1 MKKPSTLHRSAG
13 AVLVG
18 VLTIGLGGTAGARI
32 DRDIPT
38 GTTRQASVLNSNT
51 DIATLIAAPFE
62 VLRGSNFRATISV
75 SNVGRLAA
83 RNITCGVSTPPAN
96 TVATFALGISARRI
110 YDNVEGNQSR
120 EFRVPVLAA
129 GETRAI
135 RLTAETVGNSSQ
147 RSFTISAYC
156 TPTPVDSRQSN
167 NASSVTV
174 YLA

>member
-1 MKKPSTLHRSAG
+1 MNKPSTFHRTAG
-13 AVLVG
+13 VVLVG
-18 VLTIGLGGTAGARI
+18 VLTIGVGSTAGARI
-32 DRDIPT
+32 DRDTPT
-38 GTTRQASVLNSNT
+38 GTTRPASVLESNT
-51 DIATLIAAPFE
+51 DIATAIAAPLE
-62 VLRGSNFRATISV
+62 VPRGANFRSTISV

-96 TVATFALGISARRI
+96 TVATFALGISARRL
-110 YDNVEGNQSR
+110 YDNVEGNESR
-120 EFRVPVLAA
+120 EFRVPVLLA

-135 RLTAETVGNSSQ
+135 RLTADTVGNSSQ